1 MAELYFIALM
11 MVLILIVCAVVVYF
25 FVRQYKR
32 EMKQKAERIAKGTRQ
47 ESTGP
52 TTDAENQ

>member
-1 MAELYFIALM
+1 M

-32 EMKQKAERIAKGTRQ
+32 EMKQKAERIAKGTRP
-47 ESTGP
+47 ESTGR
-52 TTDAENQ
+52 TTDAENE